1 MKNKLIGLLSLA
13 LLLIPGM
20 SFAAT
25 TTLGELIHIPVPDMP
40 SLSHMLS
47 CSVEGSISRPN
58 GVSNKIIYKVYY
70 KSSYSLMNGQYS
82 VYGNVPRLP
91 ANQPLYQAAGAA
103 SFNKGT
109 GYITIQGNVENSF
122 TYPIKDNASITVRA
136 SLAGVQCTSKVFNTI
151 PAPIAVVQPAI
162 NLNEININTSS
173 LLATTSININV
184 PVEVPPAGVILPPE
198 QLHTCKMLIEAAPID
213 SDSIL
218 IGGAISFTNLK
229 TGPYN
234 YTVRG
239 YRSDTPNNV
248 TKYTGVYNAKLDT
261 ASGLAFGQEGKAFL
275 FNYDSKVSTDS
286 YIITATL
293 GNIDCSAVIFPSR
306 LAAQNMNAPAP
317 GAAGQASD
325 AATSSPVAD
334 ENVAIDNTTDANGVV
349 AVGLSQEERQQGENL
364 GLLSKTGDVE
374 AQAAVQE
381 KVEKETGLLP
391 ATGALESRESEAWT
405 SRDYTIAG
413 LLGAILVALVSYVVM
428 KYRGMM

>member
-1 MKNKLIGLLSLA
+1 
-13 LLLIPGM
+13 
-20 SFAAT
+20 
-25 TTLGELIHIPVPDMP
+25 
-40 SLSHMLS
+40 
-47 CSVEGSISRPN
+47 
-58 GVSNKIIYKVYY
+58 
-70 KSSYSLMNGQYS
+70 MNGQYS

-198 QLHTCKMLIEAAPID
+198 QLHTCKMLIEAASID
-213 SDSIL
+213 PDSIL
-218 IGGAISFTNLK
+218 IGGAISFQNIK
-229 TGPYN
+229 VGQYP

-239 YRSDTPNNV
+239 YRSDTPNDV
-248 TKYTGVYNAKLDT
+248 TKYSGMYNAKLDT

-286 YIITATL
+286 YVITATL
-293 GNIDCSAVIFPSR
+293 GNIDCSAVIFPSH
-306 LAAQNMNAPAP
+306 LAA
-317 GAAGQASD
+317 AAVNNVAVVD
-325 AATSSPVAD
+325 AAAVATSSADLVNGNDGNTGNNNGTVA
-334 ENVAIDNTTDANGVV
+334 EDNNTNSNGVV
-349 AVGLSQEERQQGENL
+349 VVGLSQEERQQGENL
-364 GLLSKTGDVE
+364 GLLSKTGDVG

-381 KVEKETGLLP
+381 KIEKETGLLP

>member
-13 LLLIPGM
+13 LLLVPGM

-58 GVSNKIIYKVYY
+58 AVSNKIIYKVHY

-136 SLAGVQCTSKVFNTI
+136 SLAGVQCASKIFNTI
-151 PAPIAVVQPAI
+151 PAPISVVQPAI

-173 LLATTSININV
+173 LIATTSININV

-239 YRSDTPNNV
+239 HRSDTPNNV

-275 FNYDSKVSTDS
+275 FTYDSKVSTDS

-306 LAAQNMNAPAP
+306 LAVTPINN

-325 AATSSPVAD
+325 AATSSPAAD

-349 AVGLSQEERQQGENL
+349 AVGLTDDERQQGENL
-364 GLLSKTGDVE
+364 GLLSKTGDVQ
-374 AQAAVQE
+374 AQAVVQE
-381 KVEKETGLLP
+381 KIEKDTGFLP
-391 ATGALESRESEAWT
+391 ATGAQEPEQAWT

-413 LLGAILVALVSYVVM
+413 LLGAILIALVGYGIM